1 MLCMVY
7 IKDFFRKVDVD
18 EKTKMDKF
26 EKKNKAWD
34 EGLFSFWNRDW

>member
-1 MLCMVY
+1 MVY

-26 EKKNKAWD
+26 EKKNKA
-34 EGLFSFWNRDW
+34 